1 MFIKRLFT
9 LWFLL
14 LSIVCGAFFFLANA
28 PIQYAEKTNVSMPQ
42 PSNDELLRYIQQYQF
57 LISEISYTLRKES
70 YSFLLDYG
78 ILPNG
83 KIELLVSLPDK
94 VDHKTKQHIEETM
107 LDVIKANE
115 LNPISFQITLKQLYE
130 PAEAIS
136 TRLSYNDVM
145 ANLFEAMF
153 AENFGTFSIDHSM
166 TSEEIQVRINLT
178 QEKNHKAKKKAQ
190 QLAEDTIKQHQF
202 DVEAF
207 SIDVQNTMKTLD

>member
-14 LSIVCGAFFFLANA
+14 LSIVCGAFFFFANA
-28 PIQYAEKTNVSMPQ
+28 PIQYAEKTNVSMSQ

-83 KIELLVSLPDK
+83 KIEFLVSLPDK
-94 VDHKTKQHIEETM
+94 LDHKTKQHIEETM

-130 PAEAIS
+130 PAETIS

-145 ANLFEAMF
+145 ANLFETMF
-153 AENFGTFSIDHSM
+153 TQDFGTFSVDHSM

-178 QEKNHKAKKKAQ
+178 EEKNDKAKKKAQ

-207 SIDVQNTMKTLD
+207 SIEVQNQIKVLD